1 MIIVPGVAILTP
13 RIDVGS
19 HFSKGQATDGV
30 AELKSTY
37 PDGLEDYHGNWLALT
52 GVPLLE
58 ESFQGEQ
65 GSELHSRQP
74 IHPHYGVGKEFRET
88 LT

>member
-37 PDGLEDYHGNWLALT
+37 PDGIEAIT
-52 GVPLLE
+52 AI
-58 ESFQGEQ
+58 
-65 GSELHSRQP
+65 GSHSRGYLSKKNLSRVDKDP
-74 IHPHYGVGKEFRET
+74 SFTVVYVDYPFWKA
-88 LT
+88 